1 METKANYAAVG
12 AFVLACVI
20 GIVVAILWLA
30 GAQYSQEFE
39 TYRTYF
45 TGSVTGLGDGTKVR
59 YNGIDVGRVKAVDFD
74 PDDPK
79 RVIATLEINPEVK
92 IHEDSMAS
100 IASEGLT
107 GGTYVEIDGGTKNSP
122 LVSRKPGERYP
133 IINSKPSSIQQLV
146 ESAPQVVAKLN
157 KIADALVDVLN
168 EQNRRAISDTLANL
182 RDVTGVIQRH
192 DADIDTTLSNLSLGT
207 QKLNSSLDDLQ
218 KTLGHLDIA
227 VQDADVS
234 IKRIGKLAD
243 DSDKFVTGDGL
254 AQFGQLVGDSR
265 RLVESL
271 TRLTNKLN
279 RQPTQLLFGDRREG
293 YSPK

>member
-20 GIVVAILWLA
+20 GIVIAILWLA
-30 GAQYSQEFE
+30 GAQYIHEFE

-79 RVIATLEINPEVK
+79 RVIATLEINPEVR

-107 GGTYVEIDGGTKNSP
+107 GGTYVEIDGGSKNSP
-122 LVSRKPGERYP
+122 LVTRKPGERYA
-133 IINSKPSSIQQLV
+133 IIHSKPSTIQQLV
-146 ESAPQVVAKLN
+146 ESAPQLVAKLN
-157 KIADALVDVLN
+157 KIADSLNDVLN
-168 EQNRRAISDTLANL
+168 PQNRRAISDTLANI
-182 RDVTGVIQRH
+182 RDTTGVIQRH
-192 DADIDTTLSNLSLGT
+192 SADIDATLSNIALTS
-207 QKLNSSLDDLQ
+207 QKLNTNMDDLHDI
-218 KTLGHLDIA
+218 LGNANIA
-227 VQDADVS
+227 VQDADIS
-234 IKRIGKLAD
+234 IKHIGKLAK
-243 DSDKFVTGDGL
+243 DSDDFVTGDGL
-254 AQFGQLVGDSR
+254 QQFGQLVGDAR

-293 YSPK
+293 YTPK

>member
-20 GIVVAILWLA
+20 GIVIAILWLA
-30 GAQYSQEFE
+30 GAQYSHEFE

-92 IHEDSMAS
+92 IHEDSLAS

-107 GGTYVEIDGGTKNSP
+107 GGTYVEIDGGTKDSP
-122 LVSRKPGERYP
+122 LVTRKPGERYP
-133 IINSKPSSIQQLV
+133 IINSRPSTIQQLV
-146 ESAPQVVAKLN
+146 DTAPQVVAKLN
-157 KIADALVDVLN
+157 KISDALIDVLN
-168 EQNRRAISDTLANL
+168 PQNRRAIGDTLANL
-182 RDVTGVIQRH
+182 RDTTSVLQRH
-192 DADIDTTLSNLSLGT
+192 SADIDATLSNLALGT
-207 QKLNSSLDDLQ
+207 EKLNSSLDQMQKMLDSVDL
-218 KTLGHLDIA
+218 A
-227 VQDADVS
+227 ARDADVS
-234 IKRIGKLAD
+234 IKHIGKLAD

-254 AQFGQLVGDSR
+254 AQFGQLVGDAR
-265 RLVESL
+265 RLIESL

-279 RQPTQLLFGDRREG
+279 HQPTQLLFGDRREG
-293 YSPK
+293 YTPK

>member
-20 GIVVAILWLA
+20 GIVIAILWLA
-30 GAQYSQEFE
+30 GAQYSHEFE

-79 RVIATLEINPEVK
+79 RVIATLDINPEVH
-92 IHEDSMAS
+92 IHEDSLAS

-107 GGTYVEIDGGTKNSP
+107 GGTYVEIDGGSKDSP
-122 LVSRKPGERYP
+122 LVTRKPGERYA
-133 IINSKPSSIQQLV
+133 IINSRPSTIQQLV

-157 KIADALVDVLN
+157 KIADSLNDVLN
-168 EQNRRAISDTLANL
+168 PQNRRAISDIFANLRDTTGVLQRHSADIDATLANL
-182 RDVTGVIQRH
+182 AV
-192 DADIDTTLSNLSLGT
+192 GT
-207 QKLNSSLDDLQ
+207 EKLNVSLDDLH
-218 KTLGHLDIA
+218 KTLGHVDLVA
-227 VQDADVS
+227 VDANVAVG
-234 IKRIGKLAD
+234 RIGKLAD

-254 AQFGQLVGDSR
+254 AQFGQLVGDAR

-271 TRLTNKLN
+271 TRLTDKLN
-279 RQPTQLLFGDRREG
+279 RQPTQLLFGDRRQG
-293 YSPK
+293 YTPK

>member
-30 GAQYSQEFE
+30 GAQYSHEFE

-92 IHEDSMAS
+92 IHEDSLAS

-107 GGTYVEIDGGTKNSP
+107 GGTYVEIDGGSKNSP

-133 IINSKPSSIQQLV
+133 VINSRPSTIQQLV

-157 KIADALVDVLN
+157 KIADSLVDVLN

-192 DADIDTTLSNLSLGT
+192 DADIDAALSNLALGS
-207 QKLNSSLDDLQ
+207 QKLNVSLDELQ
-218 KTLGHLDIA
+218 KTMANANIA

-293 YSPK
+293 YTPK

>member
-20 GIVVAILWLA
+20 GIVIAILWLA
-30 GAQYSQEFE
+30 GAQYSHEFE

-79 RVIATLEINPEVK
+79 RVIATLEINPEVR

-107 GGTYVEIDGGTKNSP
+107 GGTYVEIDGGSKNSP
-122 LVSRKPGERYP
+122 LVTRKPGERYP
-133 IINSKPSSIQQLV
+133 IIHSKPSTIQQLV
-146 ESAPQVVAKLN
+146 ESAPQLVAKLN
-157 KIADALVDVLN
+157 KIADSLNDVLN
-168 EQNRRAISDTLANL
+168 PQNRRAISDTLANI
-182 RDVTGVIQRH
+182 RDTTGVIQRH
-192 DADIDTTLSNLSLGT
+192 SADIDATLSNIALTS
-207 QKLNSSLDDLQ
+207 QKLNTNMDDLHNI
-218 KTLGHLDIA
+218 LGNANIA

-234 IKRIGKLAD
+234 IKHIGKLAK
-243 DSDKFVTGDGL
+243 DSDDFVNGDGL
-254 AQFGQLVGDSR
+254 QQFGQLVGDAR

-293 YSPK
+293 YTPK

>member
-20 GIVVAILWLA
+20 GIVIAILWLV
-30 GAQYSQEFE
+30 GAQYSHEFE

-79 RVIATLEINPEVK
+79 RVIATLEVNPEVK
-92 IHEDSMAS
+92 IHEDSLAS

-107 GGTYVEIDGGTKNSP
+107 GGTYVEIDGGSKNSP

-133 IINSKPSSIQQLV
+133 VINSRPSTIQQLV

-157 KIADALVDVLN
+157 KIADSLNDVLN

-192 DADIDTTLSNLSLGT
+192 DADIDAALSNLALGS
-207 QKLNSSLDDLQ
+207 QKLNVSLDELQ
-218 KTLGHLDIA
+218 KTLSNANVA
-227 VQDADVS
+227 VLDADVS

-293 YSPK
+293 YTPK

>member
-20 GIVVAILWLA
+20 GIVIAILWLA
-30 GAQYSQEFE
+30 GAQYSHEFE

-59 YNGIDVGRVKAVDFD
+59 YNGIDVGRVKAIDFD

-79 RVIATLEINPEVK
+79 RVIATLDINPEVK
-92 IHEDSMAS
+92 IHEDSLAS

-107 GGTYVEIDGGTKNSP
+107 GGTYVEIDGGSKNSP
-122 LVSRKPGERYP
+122 LVTRKPGERYP
-133 IINSKPSSIQQLV
+133 IINSRPSTIQQLV

-157 KIADALVDVLN
+157 KIANSLNDVLN
-168 EQNRRAISDTLANL
+168 PQNRRAISDIFANL
-182 RDVTGVIQRH
+182 RDTTGVLQRH
-192 DADIDTTLSNLSLGT
+192 SADIDATLSNLATGT
-207 QKLNSSLDDLQ
+207 QKLNASLDDMQ
-218 KTLGHLDIA
+218 KTLGHVDLTVVDARVA
-227 VQDADVS
+227 VN
-234 IKRIGKLAD
+234 RIGKLAD

-254 AQFGQLVGDSR
+254 AQFGQLVGDAR

-271 TRLTNKLN
+271 TRLTDKLN
-279 RQPTQLLFGDRREG
+279 RQPTQLLFGDRRQG
-293 YSPK
+293 YTPK

>member
-45 TGSVTGLGDGTKVR
+45 TGSVTGLGSGTKVR
-59 YNGIDVGRVKAVDFD
+59 YNGIDVGRVKAVEFD

-79 RVIATLEINPEVK
+79 RVIATLEIHPEVQ
-92 IHEDSMAS
+92 IHEDSLAS

-107 GGTYVEIDGGTKNSP
+107 GGTYVEIDGGTKESP

-133 IINSKPSSIQQLV
+133 IINSRPSTIQQLV

-157 KIADALVDVLN
+157 RISDALIAILN
-168 EQNRRAISDTLANL
+168 EQNRRALTETLSNIRDTT
-182 RDVTGVIQRH
+182 DVIQRH
-192 DADIDTTLSNLSLGT
+192 SADIDTTLSNLALGS
-207 QKLNSSLDDLQ
+207 QKLNSSLDELQ
-218 KTLGHLDIA
+218 KTMTSVDLA
-227 VQDADVS
+227 VRDADVS
-234 IKRIGKLAD
+234 IRRIGKLAEN
-243 DSDKFVTGDGL
+243 SDKFISSEGL
-254 AQFGQLVGDSR
+254 AQFGQLVGDTR

-271 TRLTNKLN
+271 TRLTDKLN
-279 RQPTQLLFGDRREG
+279 KQPTELLFGDRREG
-293 YSPK
+293 YTPK

>member
-20 GIVVAILWLA
+20 GIVIAILWLA
-30 GAQYSQEFE
+30 GAQYSHEFE

-45 TGSVTGLGDGTKVR
+45 TGSVTGLGDGTTVR

-79 RVIATLEINPEVK
+79 RVIATLDINPEVK
-92 IHEDSMAS
+92 IHEDSVAS

-107 GGTYVEIDGGTKNSP
+107 GGTYVEIDGGSKNSP
-122 LVSRKPGERYP
+122 LVTRKPGERYP
-133 IINSKPSSIQQLV
+133 VIKSKPSTIQQLV
-146 ESAPQVVAKLN
+146 ESAPQLVAKLN
-157 KIADALVDVLN
+157 KIADGLNDVLN
-168 EQNRRAISDTLANL
+168 PQNRRAISDTLANL
-182 RDVTGVIQRH
+182 RDTTSVLQRH
-192 DADIDTTLSNLSLGT
+192 SADIDATLSNLALGT
-207 QKLNSSLDDLQ
+207 QKLNSSLDDMQ
-218 KTLGHLDIA
+218 KTLGNVDLA
-227 VQDADVS
+227 VRDADTS
-234 IKRIGKLAD
+234 IKHIGKLATDAD
-243 DSDKFVTGDGL
+243 DFVTGDCL
-254 AQFGQLVGDSR
+254 AQFGQLVGDAR

-293 YSPK
+293 YQPK

>member
-20 GIVVAILWLA
+20 GIVIAILWLA
-30 GAQYSQEFE
+30 GAQYSHEFE

-79 RVIATLEINPEVK
+79 RVIATLEINPEVR

-107 GGTYVEIDGGTKNSP
+107 GGTYVEIDGGSKNSP
-122 LVSRKPGERYP
+122 LVTRKPGERYP
-133 IINSKPSSIQQLV
+133 IIHSKPSTIQQLV
-146 ESAPQVVAKLN
+146 ESAPQLVAKLN
-157 KIADALVDVLN
+157 KIADSLNDVLN
-168 EQNRRAISDTLANL
+168 PQNRRAISDTLANI
-182 RDVTGVIQRH
+182 RDTTGVIQRH
-192 DADIDTTLSNLSLGT
+192 SADIDATLSNIALTS
-207 QKLNSSLDDLQ
+207 QKLNTNMDDLHDI
-218 KTLGHLDIA
+218 LGNANIA
-227 VQDADVS
+227 VQDADIS
-234 IKRIGKLAD
+234 IKHIGKLAK
-243 DSDKFVTGDGL
+243 DSDDFVTGDGL
-254 AQFGQLVGDSR
+254 QQFGQLVGDAR

-293 YSPK
+293 YTPK

>member
-20 GIVVAILWLA
+20 GIVVAIIWLA

-39 TYRTYF
+39 IYRTYF
-45 TGSVTGLGDGTKVR
+45 TGSVTGLGSGTKVR

-79 RVIATLEINPEVK
+79 RVIATLEIKPEVK
-92 IHEDSMAS
+92 IHEDSVAS

-122 LVSRKPGERYP
+122 LVEAKPGERYP
-133 IINSKPSSIQQLV
+133 VIKSKPSSIQQLV
-146 ESAPQVVAKLN
+146 ESAPEVVAKLN
-157 KIADALVDVLN
+157 RISDALIAVLN
-168 EQNRRAISDTLANL
+168 EENRRAISETLANL
-182 RDVTGVIQRH
+182 RDTTAVIQRH
-192 DADIDTTLSNLSLGT
+192 SADIDATLNNLASGT
-207 QKLNSSLDDLQ
+207 QKLDASLDDLQ
-218 KTLGHLDIA
+218 KTLAHVDLA
-227 VQDADVS
+227 VRDADAT
-234 IKRIGKLAD
+234 IKNIGKLAK
-243 DSDKFVTGDGL
+243 DSDEFVTGEGL
-254 AQFGQLVGDSR
+254 AQFTQLVGDAR

-293 YSPK
+293 YTPK

>member
-45 TGSVTGLGDGTKVR
+45 TGSVTGLGSGTKVR

-79 RVIATLEINPEVK
+79 RVIATLEINPDVQ
-92 IHEDSMAS
+92 IHEDSLAS

-107 GGTYVEIDGGTKNSP
+107 GGTYVEIDGGTKDSP
-122 LVSRKPGERYP
+122 LVTRKPGERYP
-133 IINSKPSSIQQLV
+133 IIKSKPSSIQQLV

-157 KIADALVDVLN
+157 KISDALIDVLS
-168 EQNRRAISDTLANL
+168 EQNRRAISKTLANIS
-182 RDVTGVIQRH
+182 DTTSVIKRH
-192 DADIDTTLSNLSLGT
+192 SADIDATLSNLALGT

-218 KTLGHLDIA
+218 KTMGTVDLA
-227 VQDADVS
+227 VRDADVS

-254 AQFGQLVGDSR
+254 AQFGQLVGDAR

-271 TRLTNKLN
+271 TRLTDKLN
-279 RQPTQLLFGDRREG
+279 RQPTQLLFGDRHEG
-293 YSPK
+293 YTPK

>member
-20 GIVVAILWLA
+20 GIVIAILWLA
-30 GAQYSQEFE
+30 GAQYSREFE
-39 TYRTYF
+39 TYHTYF
-45 TGSVTGLGDGTKVR
+45 TGSVTGLGEGTKVR

-79 RVIATLEINPEVK
+79 RVIATLEINPEVR

-107 GGTYVEIDGGTKNSP
+107 GGTYVEIDGGSKDSP
-122 LVSRKPGERYP
+122 LVTRKPGERYP
-133 IINSKPSSIQQLV
+133 IINSKPSTIQQLV
-146 ESAPQVVAKLN
+146 ESAPQLVAKLN
-157 KIADALVDVLN
+157 KIADALNDVLN
-168 EQNRRAISDTLANL
+168 PQNRRALSDTLADL
-182 RDVTGVIQRH
+182 RDTMSVVQRH
-192 DADIDTTLSNLSLGT
+192 SADIDATLSNIALSS
-207 QKLNSSLDDLQ
+207 QKLNTNMDDLHNI
-218 KTLGHLDIA
+218 LGNANIA
-227 VQDADVS
+227 VTDADTS
-234 IKRIGKLAD
+234 IKHIGKLANDAD
-243 DSDKFVTGDGL
+243 DFVNGDGL
-254 AQFGQLVGDSR
+254 QQFGQLVGDAR

-293 YSPK
+293 YTPK

>member
-45 TGSVTGLGDGTKVR
+45 TGSVTGLGSGTKVR

-79 RVIATLEINPEVK
+79 RVIATLEINPDVQ
-92 IHEDSMAS
+92 IHEDSLAS

-107 GGTYVEIDGGTKNSP
+107 GGTYVEIDGGTKDSP
-122 LVSRKPGERYP
+122 LVTRKPGERYP
-133 IINSKPSSIQQLV
+133 IIKSKPSSIQQLV

-157 KIADALVDVLN
+157 KISDALIDVLS
-168 EQNRRAISDTLANL
+168 EQNRRAISKTLANIS
-182 RDVTGVIQRH
+182 DTTSVIQRH
-192 DADIDTTLSNLSLGT
+192 SADIDATLSNLALGT

-218 KTLGHLDIA
+218 KTMGTVDLA
-227 VQDADVS
+227 VRDADVS

-254 AQFGQLVGDSR
+254 AQFGQLVGDAR

-271 TRLTNKLN
+271 TRLTDKLN
-279 RQPTQLLFGDRREG
+279 RQPTQLLFGDRHEG
-293 YSPK
+293 YTPK

>member
-30 GAQYSQEFE
+30 GAQYSHEFE

-92 IHEDSMAS
+92 IHEDSFAS

-107 GGTYVEIDGGTKNSP
+107 GGTYVEIDGGSKNSP

-133 IINSKPSSIQQLV
+133 VINSRPSTIQQLV

-168 EQNRRAISDTLANL
+168 DQNRRAISDTLANL
-182 RDVTGVIQRH
+182 RDTTSVIQRH
-192 DADIDTTLSNLSLGT
+192 SADIDATLSNLALGT
-207 QKLNSSLDDLQ
+207 QKLNTSLDELQ
-218 KTLGHLDIA
+218 KTMTNANIA